1 MEKMQIDGLML
12 EGIRSEA
19 DLVDLKL
26 LLRTYCS
33 LGEDARRYIRAFAR
47 GVAEG
52 QERKRRKAQRNES
65 QAS

>member
-1 MEKMQIDGLML
+1 MQIDGLML

-33 LGEDARRYIRAFAR
+33 LGKDARSYVRAFAR
-47 GVAEG
+47 GVAGG
-52 QERKRRKAQRNES
+52 QERKRQKAQQDES